1 MSLFVIM
8 FNNLLS
14 FQRHKIAFNTDE
26 SYLIKCILC
35 IFN

>member
-14 FQRHKIAFNTDE
+14 FQRHKIAFNTD
-26 SYLIKCILC
+26 I
-35 IFN
+35 IFDKMYFVYF

>member
-14 FQRHKIAFNTDE
+14 FQRHKIAFTDE